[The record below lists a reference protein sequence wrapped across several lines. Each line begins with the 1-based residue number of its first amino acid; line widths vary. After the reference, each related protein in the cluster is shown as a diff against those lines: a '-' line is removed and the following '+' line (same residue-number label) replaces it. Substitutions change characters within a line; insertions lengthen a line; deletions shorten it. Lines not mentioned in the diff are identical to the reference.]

1 MSVKPVRFVYQ
12 PLLQEKFNV
21 VTLLCCISCQ
31 DCRFKT
37 GANTIGIISLLIDIV
52 SFHNAGH
59 LLSVSG
65 VMASF
70 EHAKLFLSVRDKR

>member
-12 PLLQEKFNV
+12 PLLQGKFNV

-52 SFHNAGH
+52 SVHNGSH
-59 LLSVSG
+59 LLSVSS

-70 EHAKLFLSVRDKR
+70 KHVKLFLSVRKKW